1 MDKAIE
7 VNNIS
12 KKYNNNPALDDI
24 SFDVEKGKV
33 VGLLG
38 PSGSGKSTLI
48 KILTGLV
55 KADSGS
61 FNILGEK
68 LSPDIKKNIIYKADD
83 LIIEEKLRIID
94 LISLYEHFYPD
105 FSSDE
110 SKEILEFLGLDEKRM
125 AMGLSKGQRQ
135 KLNLALALASNAEI
149 FLLDEVFD
157 GLDPISTS
165 KAMDL
170 LIDRID
176 GNKTF
181 LIASQQLELVENL
194 LDEVIFL
201 ENGKIHYRD
210 TAINIGKKE
219 EVGISEFYDN
229 IYLGWDYEFFEIW
242 FN

>member
-12 KKYNNNPALDDI
+12 KKYNNSPALDDI
-24 SFDVEKGKV
+24 SFDIERGKV

-61 FNILGEK
+61 FKILGENLNPKVKEK
-68 LSPDIKKNIIYKADD
+68 LIYKADD
-83 LIIEEKLRIID
+83 LIIDEKLRMID
-94 LISLYEHFYPD
+94 LINLYEHFYPD
-105 FSSDE
+105 FSADE
-110 SKEILEFLGLDEKRM
+110 AKDILDFFGLDEKRM

-135 KLNLALALASNAEI
+135 KLNLALALASDAEI

-165 KAMDL
+165 KAIDL

-176 GNKTF
+176 GRKTF

-194 LDEVIFL
+194 IDEVIFL
-201 ENGKIHYRD
+201 ENGNIHYRD

-219 EVGISEFYDN
+219 KVGISEFYDN
-229 IYLGWDYEFFEIW
+229 IYLG
-242 FN
+242 